1 MCCFSLQEGSQPA
14 TIKKIYEKYYILVT
28 CLLCFSCSYTN
39 EERFLKNIPLTS
51 VWLEIFIAQILPSIR
66 KYTKYIRELGI
77 HADDA
82 IKVIKEPLMP
92 LLLNQSVE

>member
-1 MCCFSLQEGSQPA
+1 MAKGELMDYFM
-14 TIKKIYEKYYILVT
+14 
-28 CLLCFSCSYTN
+28 YTVMA
-39 EERFLKNIPLTS
+39 FLNI
-51 VWLEIFIAQILPSIR
+51 EIFIAQILPSIR